1 MHRTFSYYIY
11 MGKKEKQF
19 TASPLLFLAALHLSL
34 LLACYFTKQECPIF
48 KKWKAV
54 RGVEVILIHADVEK
68 KEDLLL
74 FPYDKRKPSQES
86 RNSLSSQRDMKVF
99 RREEMS
105 SEGP

>member
-1 MHRTFSYYIY
+1 M
-11 MGKKEKQF
+11 
-19 TASPLLFLAALHLSL
+19 
-34 LLACYFTKQECPIF
+34 
-48 KKWKAV
+48 
-54 RGVEVILIHADVEK
+54 EVILIHADVEK